1 MQTTLDKKSKVTSI
15 IFLVSIIAITVFLFC
30 LTFYMASY
38 SIFSVKGFDDIE
50 SVDIND
56 YTSIEDGEYYVFV
69 YNTESEKH
77 KQLVDFVIQYAEHER
92 TNFSAKNIYILNYK
106 ENLDITGKGH
116 MDVGTAETTI
126 KKSIPALLLIKDGKI
141 SETKTTVSTIKTTL
155 YNEME

>member
-1 MQTTLDKKSKVTSI
+1 MQTTLDKKSRVTSI
-15 IFLVSIIAITVFLFC
+15 IFLVSIITVTVLLFC
-30 LTFYMASY
+30 FTFYMVSCSPFA
-38 SIFSVKGFDDIE
+38 VKEFDDIHK
-50 SVDIND
+50 VDIDD

-77 KQLVDFVIQYAEHER
+77 EQLVDFVIQYAEYER
-92 TNFSAKNIYILNYK
+92 TNFSAKNIYILNYEDNK
-106 ENLDITGKGH
+106 DITGKGH
-116 MDVGTAETTI
+116 MDIGTAETTI

>member
-15 IFLVSIIAITVFLFC
+15 IFLVSIIAITVLLFC
-30 LTFYMASY
+30 FTFYMVSC
-38 SIFSVKGFDDIE
+38 SPFSVKEFDKID
-50 SVDIND
+50 SVNIDN

-77 KQLVDFVIQYAEHER
+77 EQLVDFVIQYAEHER
-92 TNFSAKNIYILNYK
+92 TDFSAKNIYILNYK